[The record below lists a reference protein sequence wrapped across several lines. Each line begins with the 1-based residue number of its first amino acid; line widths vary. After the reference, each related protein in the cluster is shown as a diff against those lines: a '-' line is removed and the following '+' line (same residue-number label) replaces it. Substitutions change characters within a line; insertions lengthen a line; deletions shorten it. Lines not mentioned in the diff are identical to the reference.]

1 MIAGPLTRSK
11 TDHYTGALAASRDES
26 VLQLV
31 FCGRSP
37 IPARGSAITTRS

>member
-26 VLQLV
+26 ALQPV
-31 FCGRSP
+31 SAEKPDSGRGF
-37 IPARGSAITTRS
+37 RHHDTF

>member
-31 FCGRSP
+31 FLRK
-37 IPARGSAITTRS
+37 IPDSGQGFRHHDTF